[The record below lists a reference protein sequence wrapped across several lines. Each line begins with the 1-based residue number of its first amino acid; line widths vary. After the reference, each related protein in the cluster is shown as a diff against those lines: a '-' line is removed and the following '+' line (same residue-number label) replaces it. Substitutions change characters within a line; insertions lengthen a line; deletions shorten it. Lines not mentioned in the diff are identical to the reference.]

1 MAKSLLE
8 VLRDAA
14 VDPAEQAVL
23 EEIGATRYLARY
35 GFDNVD
41 PDDLREAV
49 SLVAD
54 TLPPDVAQAL
64 PFSSEPVPGGGRPSS
79 GLAESGGNPGAFA
92 DESQDVEGRYEAAAS
107 GAGSNAQQPDS
118 MDPDTTLAFGAGS
131 EPGAQGQPGVAHEAV
146 VDAADDMLNG
156 ESGWQ
161 DTDLDMRPEISSDIT
176 HTADASVD
184 VDATVDDADSFIDN
198 FDDSAV
204 HTALDDTAAPEDVG
218 SF

>member
-1 MAKSLLE
+1 MGKSLLE
-8 VLRDAA
+8 VLREVA
-14 VDPAEQAVL
+14 VDPAEQAAL

-41 PDDLREAV
+41 PEDLREAV

-79 GLAESGGNPGAFA
+79 GLAESGGNPGDFG
-92 DESQDVEGRYEAAAS
+92 DVSHDVDGDATAS
-107 GAGSNAQQPDS
+107 GAGSTARPPEGS
-118 MDPDTTLAFGAGS
+118 GPDTTLAFGAGS
-131 EPGAQGQPGVAHEAV
+131 EPGAQAQSGAVHEAV
-146 VDAADDMLNG
+146 VDAADDMLND

-161 DTDLDMRPEISSDIT
+161 DTGVDMRAEIFSGEGVELNASDE
-176 HTADASVD
+176 
-184 VDATVDDADSFIDN
+184 DADTFTNDL
-198 FDDSAV
+198 DDSAANTGV
-204 HTALDDTAAPEDVG
+204 DDTTAPDDVG